1 MKKLLTLLLL
11 PLLFG
16 GCELGDEDESH
27 TEIWTVASEKG
38 VAGIAMDF
46 GHTPAYIVKKGSAAA
61 WEIFSGSIVGFTF
74 EKGYESTIR
83 VRIDAIADPPADGP
97 GRRYTMKQLISRT
110 QMQSAVDPLQFSPEF
125 DVTIASRR
133 ADSPATS
140 GYWFKDMRYPIR
152 VGSRSRG
159 RSKASASS
167 PASKPAS
174 GYGPVAEY
182 DDTKGDY
189 EVKYYQTGLISSE
202 EKASEDIPE

>member
-16 GCELGDEDESH
+16 GCELGDDDESH

-61 WEIFSGSIVGFTF
+61 WEIFSGSVVGFTF
-74 EKGYESTIR
+74 EKGYES
-83 VRIDAIADPPADGP
+83 
-97 GRRYTMKQLISRT
+97 
-110 QMQSAVDPLQFSPEF
+110 
-125 DVTIASRR
+125 
-133 ADSPATS
+133 
-140 GYWFKDMRYPIR
+140 PIR

-159 RSKASASS
+159 RSKASVSS

-174 GYGPVAEY
+174 GYGPSPNTTIQRA
-182 DDTKGDY
+182 T
-189 EVKYYQTGLISSE
+189 TR
-202 EKASEDIPE
+202 